1 MLQCHE
7 EGSIKV
13 GNAHLL
19 HNGLF
24 IGFTQIDVADWDD
37 FSVVIKYCKAHIGK
51 ALTKVF
57 PRDIGEL
64 CSQSGGLLG
73 LKPGRT
79 PQDQFMELAESF
91 KGDPLKTKILIG
103 WCVMLNLE
111 IQLNPELRR
120 LEQATIASY
129 YVATHAWKSA
139 FKVPLPQDCR
149 GRLVDIPADVLQR
162 EQELYDR
169 HRLDKPESVGVPG
182 IGSSRHFTA
191 FGISSKTWGEILVT
205 KDGTYVGVFEAH
217 MVKSKTNLSK
227 WLGKEGIN
235 DRMVTIEEFAET
247 LKFRVHHQKEFA
259 SFRLLP
265 KMEDLPT
272 SIRTI

>member
-7 EGSIKV
+7 EGSIAV

-24 IGFTQIDVADWDD
+24 IGFNQIDVADWDD
-37 FSVVIKYCKAHIGK
+37 FSVVIKYCKPYIGK
-51 ALTKVF
+51 ALSKVF

-79 PQDQFMELAESF
+79 PQDQFLELAESF

-103 WCVMLNLE
+103 WCVLLNLE
-111 IQLNPELRR
+111 IQLNPEIRR
-120 LEQATIASY
+120 LEKAAIASY
-129 YVATHAWKSA
+129 YVATRAWKSA
-139 FKVPLPQDCR
+139 FQVPLPQDCR
-149 GRLVDIPADVLQR
+149 GRLVDIPADVQAR
-162 EQELYDR
+162 EHELYAR
-169 HRLDKPESVGVPG
+169 HRWDKPESVGVPG
-182 IGSSRHFTA
+182 IGSSRYFTA
-191 FGISSKTWGEILVT
+191 FGISSKSWGDILVT
-205 KDGTYVGVFEAH
+205 RDGTYVGVFQSH
-217 MVKSKTNLSK
+217 MVKSKTKLTK

-235 DRMVTIEEFAET
+235 DKTVTIEEFSET
-247 LKFRVHHQKEFA
+247 LRFRVHHQKEFA
-259 SFRLLP
+259 CFRLQP
-265 KMEDLPT
+265 KVGDLPT

>member
-1 MLQCHE
+1 MLQCYE
-7 EGSIKV
+7 EGSIDV

-24 IGFTQIDVADWDD
+24 IGFTKIDVEDWDD
-37 FSVVIKYCKAHIGK
+37 FAVVIKYCKPHIGN

-64 CSQSGGLLG
+64 HCKAGGLLG

-79 PQDQFMELAESF
+79 PQEQFMEVAESF
-91 KGDPLKTKILIG
+91 RGDPLKTKILIG
-103 WCVMLNLE
+103 WCVLLNLE

-120 LEQATIASY
+120 VEKAAIASY

-139 FKVPLPQDCR
+139 FKVPAPQVNG
-149 GRLVDIPADVLQR
+149 GRLVDIPADVQKA
-162 EQELYDR
+162 EKELYDR
-169 HRLDKPESVGVPG
+169 HRWDKPESVGVPG
-182 IGSSRHFTA
+182 IGSSKHFTA
-191 FGISSKTWGEILVT
+191 FGISSKTWGDILVT
-205 KDGTYVGVFEAH
+205 KDGVYVGVFQSH
-217 MVKSKTNLSK
+217 MVESKTNLSK

-235 DRMVTIEEFAET
+235 DSMVTIEEFAET
-247 LKFRVHHQKEFA
+247 LRFRVHHQKEFA

-265 KMEDLPT
+265 NMEDHAT
-272 SIRTI
+272 SIQTI